1 MLQRPP
7 EVGLLAEALH
17 VAHIAVGEG
26 TELLTQLL
34 SGIAVLVGTD
44 IEVLAAE
51 DRVGPREVLAE
62 ERVDELVGLRIE
74 DVQVVIPLILGR
86 KLGAVVGEG
95 QRMGGDVDLR
105 DDVHVLRLG
114 LQLQVDE
121 LALRVGGAL
130 RC

>member
-1 MLQRPP
+1 M
-7 EVGLLAEALH
+7 
-17 VAHIAVGEG
+17 
-26 TELLTQLL
+26 
-34 SGIAVLVGTD
+34 
-44 IEVLAAE
+44 LAAE
-51 DRVGPREVLAE
+51 DGIGPREVLTE
-62 ERVDELVGLRIE
+62 ECVDELVGLRVE

-95 QRMGGDVDLR
+95 QRMSGDVDLG

-121 LALRVGGAL
+121 LALGVGGAL